1 MDGKNDQ
8 SIWAKNI
15 PMKEQWQ
22 IIKRLF
28 SFFMYYKAQII
39 VAIIGAFLV
48 SAINMVLPYGLQ
60 YFLDHFLLNQ
70 SATTQIILFAGL
82 LYALVSIV
90 KAILQ
95 FVYEYYYAIGAEYTL
110 EKVRKALYRKLH
122 KLGMRYFDQTPAG
135 SIVSRVTNDT
145 MTLSSFLTVINSTL
159 MAIFSIITALI
170 AMFMTNK
177 TAGLLMLVFLPIM
190 LLIMYIYSLQ
200 SSKLYRDFR
209 ERLSRINTN
218 LNESIE
224 GVSVIQQFKQEERMT
239 NLFENENG
247 GLQNVRLNMIRM
259 NSLLLSPLTSLL
271 YSLALAVS
279 LMYFGFPLHD
289 VFVPAGV
296 VYAFSQ
302 YISQLFN
309 PIATMMDQMTLFQDG
324 IVAGKRIFR
333 ILDNTEYEPKQNAVQ
348 GLKIKEGKIE
358 FKHVSFSYDGKHE
371 ILHDISFTVNPGE
384 TLGIVGHTGSGK
396 SSIINVMMRFY
407 EFSQGQ
413 ILIDGVDIK
422 KYPKEELRK
431 KLGLVLQ
438 EPFMF
443 YGDISSNIRLYNHK
457 ITDQQIK
464 TAAKEVQADQFIEKM
479 PGQYHA
485 KVIEGGTELS
495 QGERQLISF
504 ARTLVIDPKI
514 LVLDEA
520 TANVDTETETLIQ
533 QGLKRLRKGRTTLAI
548 AHRLSTIADA
558 DQIIVLDKGRII
570 EKGTHEQLLAQKGY
584 YYNLYTL
591 QNDGGRRQQLWIKN
605 LHFSN

>member
-1 MDGKNDQ
+1 MMDEKSNQ

-28 SFFMYYKAQII
+28 SFFMYYKVQII

-48 SAINMVLPYGLQ
+48 SAINMLLPYGLQ
-60 YFLDHFLLNQ
+60 YFLDHFLLDQ

-82 LYALVSIV
+82 LYALVSII

-95 FVYEYYYAIGAEYTL
+95 FVYEYYYAVGAEYTL
-110 EKVRKALYRKLH
+110 EKVRKVLYRKLH

-145 MTLSSFLTVINSTL
+145 MTLSSFLTVVNSTL
-159 MAIFSIITALI
+159 MAIFSIITALV

-190 LLIMYIYSLQ
+190 LLIMYVYSLQ

-358 FKHVSFSYDGKHE
+358 FKHVNFSYDGKHE
-371 ILHDISFTVNPGE
+371 ILHDISFTINPSE

-407 EFSQGQ
+407 EFYQGQ

-422 KYPKEELRK
+422 KYPKKELRK

-443 YGDISSNIRLYNHK
+443 YGDINSNIRLYNHK

-464 TAAKEVQADQFIEKM
+464 TAANEVQADQFIEKM
-479 PGQYHA
+479 PDQYHA

-504 ARTLVIDPKI
+504 ARTLVTDPKI

-591 QNDGGRRQQLWIKN
+591 QNDGGRELD
-605 LHFSN
+605 

>member
-1 MDGKNDQ
+1 MDEKSNQ

-28 SFFMYYKAQII
+28 SFFMYYKVQII

-48 SAINMVLPYGLQ
+48 SAINMLLPYGLQ

-82 LYALVSIV
+82 LYALVSII

-95 FVYEYYYAIGAEYTL
+95 FVYEYYYAVGAEYTL
-110 EKVRKALYRKLH
+110 EKVRKVLYRKLH
-122 KLGMRYFDQTPAG
+122 RLGMRYFDQTPAG

-145 MTLSSFLTVINSTL
+145 MTLSSFLTVVNSTL

-177 TAGLLMLVFLPIM
+177 IAGLLMLVFLPIM
-190 LLIMYIYSLQ
+190 LLIMYVYSLQ

-239 NLFENENG
+239 NLFEGENG
-247 GLQNVRLNMIRM
+247 RLQNVRLNMIQM

-358 FKHVSFSYDGKHE
+358 FKHVNFSYDGKHE

-407 EFSQGQ
+407 EFYQGK
-413 ILIDGVDIK
+413 ILIDGVDIR

-504 ARTLVIDPKI
+504 ARTLVTDPKI

-591 QNDGGRRQQLWIKN
+591 QNDGGE
-605 LHFSN
+605 S

>member
-1 MDGKNDQ
+1 
-8 SIWAKNI
+8 
-15 PMKEQWQ
+15 
-22 IIKRLF
+22 
-28 SFFMYYKAQII
+28 
-39 VAIIGAFLV
+39 
-48 SAINMVLPYGLQ
+48 
-60 YFLDHFLLNQ
+60 
-70 SATTQIILFAGL
+70 
-82 LYALVSIV
+82 
-90 KAILQ
+90 
-95 FVYEYYYAIGAEYTL
+95 
-110 EKVRKALYRKLH
+110 
-122 KLGMRYFDQTPAG
+122 MRYFDQTPAG

-159 MAIFSIITALI
+159 MAIFSIITAVI
-170 AMFMTNK
+170 AMFITNK

-190 LLIMYIYSLQ
+190 LLIMCIYSLQ
-200 SSKLYRDFR
+200 SSRLYRDFR

-224 GVSVIQQFKQEERMT
+224 GVSVIQQFKQENRMT

-247 GLQNVRLNMIRM
+247 GLRNIRLNMIRM

-309 PIATMMDQMTLFQDG
+309 PVATMMDQMTLFQDG

-333 ILDNTEYEPKQNAVQ
+333 ILDNTEYEPKQDPIK
-348 GLKIKEGKIE
+348 GLTINQGKIE
-358 FKHVSFSYDGKHE
+358 FKHVNFSYDGKNE
-371 ILHDISFTVNPGE
+371 ILHDINFTVNPGE

-407 EFSQGQ
+407 EFHQGQ
-413 ILIDGVDIK
+413 ILIDGVDIR
-422 KYPKEELRK
+422 KYSKEELRK

-443 YGDISSNIRLYNHK
+443 YGDINFNIRLYNQRISDH
-457 ITDQQIK
+457 QIK
-464 TAAKEVQADQFIEKM
+464 NAAKKVQADQFIEQM
-479 PGQYHA
+479 PGKYHA
-485 KVIEGGTELS
+485 KVIEGGAELS
-495 QGERQLISF
+495 QGQRQLISF
-504 ARTLVIDPKI
+504 ARTLVTDPKI

-533 QGLKRLRKGRTTLAI
+533 QGLKSLRKGRTTLAI

-558 DQIIVLDKGRII
+558 DQIIVLDKGRIV
-570 EKGTHEQLLAQKGY
+570 EHGTHEQLLDQKGY

-591 QNDGGRRQQLWIKN
+591 QNAGGEEG
-605 LHFSN
+605 

>member
-1 MDGKNDQ
+1 MDEKSNQ

-28 SFFMYYKAQII
+28 SFFMYYKVQII

-48 SAINMVLPYGLQ
+48 SAINMLLPYGLQ
-60 YFLDHFLLNQ
+60 YFLDHFLLDQ

-82 LYALVSIV
+82 LYALVSII

-95 FVYEYYYAIGAEYTL
+95 FVYEYYYAVGAEYTL
-110 EKVRKALYRKLH
+110 EKVRKVLYRKLH

-145 MTLSSFLTVINSTL
+145 MTLSSFLTVVNSTL
-159 MAIFSIITALI
+159 MAIFSIITALV

-190 LLIMYIYSLQ
+190 LLIMYVYSLQ

-358 FKHVSFSYDGKHE
+358 FKHVNFSYDGKHE
-371 ILHDISFTVNPGE
+371 ILHDISFTINPGE

-407 EFSQGQ
+407 EFYQGQ

-422 KYPKEELRK
+422 KYPKKELRK

-443 YGDISSNIRLYNHK
+443 YGDINSNIRLYNHK

-504 ARTLVIDPKI
+504 ARTLVTDPKI

-591 QNDGGRRQQLWIKN
+591 QNDGGE
-605 LHFSN
+605 S

>member
-1 MDGKNDQ
+1 MDEKSNQ

-28 SFFMYYKAQII
+28 SFFMYYKVQII

-48 SAINMVLPYGLQ
+48 SAINMLLPYGLQ

-82 LYALVSIV
+82 LYALVSII

-95 FVYEYYYAIGAEYTL
+95 FVYEYYYAVGAEYTL
-110 EKVRKALYRKLH
+110 EKVRKVLYRKLH
-122 KLGMRYFDQTPAG
+122 RLGMRYFDQTPAG

-145 MTLSSFLTVINSTL
+145 MTLSSFLTVVNSTL

-177 TAGLLMLVFLPIM
+177 IAGLLMLVFLPIM
-190 LLIMYIYSLQ
+190 LLIMYVYSLQ

-239 NLFENENG
+239 NLFEGENS
-247 GLQNVRLNMIRM
+247 GLQNVRLNMIQM

-358 FKHVSFSYDGKHE
+358 FKHVNFSYDGKHE

-407 EFSQGQ
+407 EFYQGK
-413 ILIDGVDIK
+413 ILIDGVDIR

-504 ARTLVIDPKI
+504 ARTLVTDPKI

-591 QNDGGRRQQLWIKN
+591 QNDGGE
-605 LHFSN
+605 S